1 MEKKTVTSHDQKGGT
16 TAFEVN
22 VTRASGE
29 SRAGRHAP
37 LPRWLR
43 LSVAIA
49 AIVGVIAAVITLII
63 ALI

>member
-22 VTRASGE
+22 VNRASGE

-37 LPRWLR
+37 LPMWLR

-49 AIVGVIAAVITLII
+49 TIVGVIIAVIV
-63 ALI
+63 ALNKG